1 MVWLHEVAH
10 LLMLVAWLPLAVWR
24 SQRRLMQSF
33 LGFLH
38 WQVGPRGVVCPVAAG
53 AYCWLR
59 EGGGGAHRWQSL
71 SP

>member
-1 MVWLHEVAH
+1 MVWLHEVAQ
-10 LLMLVAWLPLAVWR
+10 LLMLVACLRLAVWR

-38 WQVGPRGVVCPVAAG
+38 WQVRPRGVVCPVAAG
-53 AYCWLR
+53 AIVGSGR
-59 EGGGGAHRWQSL
+59 GGGGAHRWQSL